1 MVESLNGP
9 KTPPPTKGDHS
20 PVAGPFAEAAG
31 CAREL
36 VRQGRLTPDKA
47 LKLTEQAY
55 RDSMIAQ
62 LGGYPVEEGS
72 TELPENHR

>member
-1 MVESLNGP
+1 MIESFNGP
-9 KTPPPTKGDHS
+9 KPSPAKVDHS

-31 CAREL
+31 CTREL
-36 VRQGRLTPDKA
+36 VRQKRLTSDKA
-47 LKLTEQAY
+47 PKLTEQAY

-72 TELPENHR
+72 TELPENPR